1 MTIFSC
7 EHEWEAM
14 LTCIYEAWAS
24 KKGQQNIRLV
34 LEPIEQFTLF
44 DEYIHVDGNHE
55 KAQKVMDA
63 VYHKISPFVYREI
76 SFCSL
81 AYEPDI
87 LDNIYRILLLGFAYR
102 SNVLNMVQYEA
113 VMRNRQIRVRLGKEV
128 EHFKE
133 FIRFHDVGNGRY
145 VAHIEPKSK
154 LLLSLGHNFVDRMP
168 SEHWMIVDDVH
179 MEAIIHPKNEDFYY
193 RKLSQEELDKL
204 LLTEQANDEFTD
216 MWKIFFDSI
225 AIEQRENYRCQRN
238 LFPIWTR
245 KHAVEFNLN

>member
-1 MTIFSC
+1 MTIYSC

-34 LEPIEQFTLF
+34 LEPIEQYTLF
-44 DEYIHVDGNHE
+44 DEYIHVDANQD
-55 KAQKVMDA
+55 KASKVMDA
-63 VYHKISPFVYREI
+63 IYHKISPFVYREI

-87 LDNIYRILLLGFAYR
+87 LDNIYRILLLGFAYGP
-102 SNVLNMVQYEA
+102 NVLNMVQYEA

-133 FIRFHDVGNGRY
+133 FIRFHEVGNNLY

-154 LLLSLGHNFVDRMP
+154 LIMALGHGFMDRMP
-168 SEHWMIVDDVH
+168 SEHWVIVDDVH
-179 MEAIIHPKNEDFYY
+179 MEALIHPKDEDFYY
-193 RKLSQEELDKL
+193 RKLSDEELNRL
-204 LLTEQANDEFTD
+204 LLTEQSNDEYTD
-216 MWKIFFDSI
+216 LWKIFFDSI
-225 AIEQRENYRCQRN
+225 AIKQRENYRCQRN

-245 KHAVEFNLN
+245 KHVVEFQ

>member
-1 MTIFSC
+1 MTIYSC

-14 LTCIYEAWAS
+14 LTCIYDAWTS
-24 KKGQQNIRLV
+24 RKGQQNIKMV
-34 LEPIEQFTLF
+34 LEPIDQFTLF
-44 DEYIHVDGNHE
+44 DEYVHVEPDHE

-63 VYHKISPFVYREI
+63 VYHKISPFVYRELA
-76 SFCSL
+76 FCSL
-81 AYEPDI
+81 AYEDDI
-87 LDNIYRILLLGFAYR
+87 LDNIYRIMLLGFKFG
-102 SNVLNMVQYEA
+102 SNVLNMVQYEV

-133 FIRFHDVGNGRY
+133 FIRFHEVDGRY

-154 LLLSLGHNFVDRMP
+154 LLMALGHGFMDRMP

-179 MEAIIHPKNEDFYY
+179 MEAIIHPKDEDFFY
-193 RKLSQEELDKL
+193 RKINKEELERL
-204 LLTEQANDEFTD
+204 LLTENANDEYTD
-216 MWKIFFDSI
+216 MWKVFFGAI

-245 KHAVEFNLN
+245 KHVVEFQ